1 MAGDSQLALAS
12 AWLLLFAVRCF
23 FPSSAH
29 PVNFLFVHYAAW
41 AAFINS
47 VNSGGVPDLLL
58 TAITFAFFFMG
69 FILGLFEFG
78 RLGGIA
84 LLGITGGLA
93 LGIRIMLMKGDLLLD
108 AGSLFAIDW
117 IIIAFLGAAGG
128 LSMIWWQ
135 RAGIVSFAT
144 LSVRDRHSL

>member
-1 MAGDSQLALAS
+1 
-12 AWLLLFAVRCF
+12 
-23 FPSSAH
+23 
-29 PVNFLFVHYAAW
+29 
-41 AAFINS
+41 
-47 VNSGGVPDLLL
+47 
-58 TAITFAFFFMG
+58 MG

-93 LGIRIMLMKGDLLLD
+93 LGIRIMLMKEDLLLD